1 MDYGDF
7 TLEASG
13 ITPLENPKRLRYA
26 IRVLEE
32 MAPEEAVT
40 ITCELPDLL
49 RTIKRLEARQVS
61 REALIQVGRDLALMI
76 LPIDSVPGTASI
88 RELLARRLLTAA
100 GKGVRLRLRL
110 PRTLAGLPWEF
121 TYVERRGGDG
131 MDGFLALDPRLAFVR
146 DEVFGMLPV
155 APAPGDLRVVVALA
169 SAPNQ
174 EQLDLATELKIITTA
189 MNGVP
194 GATLTA
200 VENATLADVQAAVP
214 GAHVFHFAG
223 HGVFS
228 RQMGE
233 LPGTY
238 MGTGALAFQD
248 QQVDAEQLGVNL
260 HGRQV
265 RLAVLAGCETARREG
280 LSVWSGIAPA
290 LTKVD
295 IPAVVAN
302 QYSIADTS
310 AIVFSGRFYHALA
323 GGLPIEDAVAAGRLA
338 VYNLEPEGR
347 DWGVPV
353 LYLRAAHGHLFEG
366 ATNPALREQARAAAQ
381 ADIVVRTGKVG
392 PHGVVHGAKLHE
404 ELDGK
409 LSISVTTGDVSG
421 RVIGFTR
428 TSAGGGATSV
438 TVTTGDVDGEVIG
451 GIFGSLKR
459 RTRSGGGGRSLSERA
474 GGTIRSGS
482 RGRGQRSAPPP
493 AVPPPPPQTPTSHEA
508 EAVSVHTGNLEGGGT
523 VIGTI
528 HGNVTI
534 VSGRQ
539 SENPSIEEKIRLD
552 VATPTSVVVN
562 EAFSVVI
569 AVKQPGSPPLA
580 EPDLNHVQSAKGAI
594 FRTSEEEVVRYKVK
608 VTGAGFTIEPE
619 SYEFRLRLGQDS
631 PAIAFQATATVAG
644 KRSLFVTAYQLG
656 GPEPELAAQARL
668 TIEVGVIAEPRPTA
682 SRPGISLRIL
692 REAILN
698 SFSNEE
704 LQLLRADLEEQLR
717 TQGIN
722 VRLSTETLG
731 GLTYPAQVQNL
742 IDALERIN
750 QTAALVEAVRQQRPS
765 VFDRT

>member
-49 RTIKRLEARQVS
+49 RTIKRLEDRQVS
-61 REALIQVGRDLALMI
+61 RDALIQVGRDLALMI

-146 DEVFGMLPV
+146 DEVVGMLPV
-155 APAPGDLRVVVALA
+155 TPAPGDLRVVVALA

-238 MGTGALAFQD
+238 TGTGALAFQD

-338 VYNLEPEGR
+338 VYNLDPEGR

-409 LSISVTTGDVSG
+409 LSISVTTGDVKG
-421 RVIGFTR
+421 RVIGLTR
-428 TSAGGGATSV
+428 TSAGGGTTSV
-438 TVTTGDVDGEVIG
+438 NVTTGDVEGEVIG
-451 GIFGSLKR
+451 GIFGSAKR
-459 RTRSGGGGRSLSERA
+459 RTRSVGGRSLSERA
-474 GGTIRSGS
+474 GGTIPSGS

-493 AVPPPPPQTPTSHEA
+493 AVPPPTALPPESSASPG
-508 EAVSVHTGNLEGGGT
+508 VSVQTGNVHGGT
-523 VIGTI
+523 VIGTVK
-528 HGNVTI
+528 GNVTI
-534 VSGRQ
+534 VSGAE
-539 SENPSIEEKIRLD
+539 SEDPLIEEKIRLD
-552 VATPTSVVVN
+552 VATPTTVVVN
-562 EAFSVVI
+562 EAFTVVV
-569 AVKQPGSPPLA
+569 AVKQPGSPPLN
-580 EPDLNHVQSAKGAI
+580 EPDLVTAQSAEGAI
-594 FRTSEEEVVRYKVK
+594 FRTSEEEDVRYKVE
-608 VTGAGFTIEPE
+608 VTGAGFTVKPE
-619 SYEFRLRLGQDS
+619 FHVFRLRLGKDS
-631 PAIAFQATATVAG
+631 PAIAFQATATTTG
-644 KRSLFVTAYQLG
+644 KRALFVNAYQLG
-656 GPEPELAAQARL
+656 RLEPELAAQTRL
-668 TIEVGVIAEPRPTA
+668 TIEVGVAV
-682 SRPGISLRIL
+682 
-692 REAILN
+692 
-698 SFSNEE
+698 
-704 LQLLRADLEEQLR
+704 
-717 TQGIN
+717 QG
-722 VRLSTETLG
+722 
-731 GLTYPAQVQNL
+731 
-742 IDALERIN
+742 
-750 QTAALVEAVRQQRPS
+750 
-765 VFDRT
+765 